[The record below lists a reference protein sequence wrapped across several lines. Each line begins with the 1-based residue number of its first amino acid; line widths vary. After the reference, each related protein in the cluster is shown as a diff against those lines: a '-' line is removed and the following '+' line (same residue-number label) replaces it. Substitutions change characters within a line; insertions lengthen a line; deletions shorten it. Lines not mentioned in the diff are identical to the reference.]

1 MDYFLTEEQEMIQD
15 LARQVAEEKI
25 LPVRAYLDENDE
37 FPREIIKHLA
47 ASDLCGLNIPEE
59 YGGLGKSVLAQA
71 LATEQIGRV
80 CAGVATAFAATGLGL
95 YPILL
100 SGSEEQKQKYLP
112 GLASGEKLAAF
123 ALTESTAGS
132 DVAGIQTTAVKEGN
146 EYVLNG
152 TKQWIT
158 NAREANIYTVIA
170 LTDRTKGPR
179 GASFFIVEDTDPG
192 ISFGKKEKK
201 MGIRASS
208 TAEVIMTDCRIPED
222 RLIGKEGTGFITAMK
237 TFDMSRPGVGAIGLG
252 IAQGAMEEAI
262 KFAKG
267 RIQFGKPIIAQQAV
281 QHMLADMAIAIEA
294 SRALIYA
301 VARYIDSGAKNVGMV
316 SAMAKVMGSDTA
328 MNVTIDA
335 VQVCGG
341 NGYMREFPLEKM
353 MRDAKIFQIFE
364 GTNQILRNIIGT
376 DLAKRAPKI

>member
-301 VARYIDSGAKNVGMV
+301 VSRYIDSGAKNVGMV

-364 GTNQILRNIIGT
+364 GTNQIQRNIIGT